1 MNSELNNE
9 ASQKEDSI
17 LKSAVSH
24 EVDSKM
30 KSNSNEQTKRAAAET
45 MIKNELGLECRQL
58 CKSYQQGPTLTQV
71 LSKLDLSVNAG
82 ELVAIVGSSGCGK
95 STFLHLAGALD
106 TPSAGEVF
114 IKGVNIHQ
122 LSEKQRAKFRN
133 QHIGFI
139 YQFHHLMMEFTAE
152 ENVAMPLLI
161 RGDKPKNAI
170 AQAKAMLKQVGLEHR
185 SHHRPSELSGGERQ
199 RVAIARALVT
209 KPSLILA
216 DEPTGNLD
224 FDTAEQIYQL
234 LRELNRTVNTSFVIV
249 THDLVLAAKMDRQ
262 LRLEQGRL
270 KPLVY
275 PNDNSSQ
282 NNEGV

>member
-1 MNSELNNE
+1 MNNE
-9 ASQKEDSI
+9 MD
-17 LKSAVSH
+17 KSLNKNIS
-24 EVDSKM
+24 
-30 KSNSNEQTKRAAAET
+30 AAT
-45 MIKNELGLECRQL
+45 YGFQCIKLS
-58 CKSYQQGPTLTQV
+58 KSYMQGPNETQV
-71 LSKLDLSVNAG
+71 LNELDLEVEAG

-106 TPSAGEVF
+106 SPSAGEVH
-114 IKGVNIHQ
+114 ISGTNIHQ

-139 YQFHHLMMEFTAE
+139 YQFHHLMMEFSAQ

-161 RGDKPKNAI
+161 RGDKPIEAMNA
-170 AQAKAMLKQVGLEHR
+170 AKEMLAQVGLSHR
-185 SHHRPSELSGGERQ
+185 GHHRPAELSGGERQ

-209 KPSLILA
+209 KPTLVLA

-249 THDLVLAAKMDRQ
+249 THDLVLASKMDRQ
-262 LRLEQGRL
+262 LRLEHGHLR
-270 KPLVY
+270 
-275 PNDNSSQ
+275 DITHEES
-282 NNEGV
+282 

>member
-1 MNSELNNE
+1 MDRDLEHNINQSSDESGDRSSDEN
-9 ASQKEDSI
+9 
-17 LKSAVSH
+17 AVTP
-24 EVDSKM
+24 KLP
-30 KSNSNEQTKRAAAET
+30 
-45 MIKNELGLECRQL
+45 LGLECRQL
-58 CKSYQQGPTLTQV
+58 SKSYQQGPVTTAV
-71 LSKLDLSVNAG
+71 LSKLDLAIKAG
-82 ELVAIVGSSGCGK
+82 ELVAIVGRSGCGK

-114 IKGVNIHQ
+114 INGVNIHQ

-161 RGDKPKNAI
+161 RGDKPKA
-170 AQAKAMLKQVGLEHR
+170 AMTQAKAMLELVGLTHR

-209 KPSLILA
+209 KPSLVLA

-224 FDTAEQIYQL
+224 FDTAEQIFQL
-234 LRELNRTVNTSFVIV
+234 LQELNRTVNTSFVIV
-249 THDLVLAAKMDRQ
+249 THDLTLAAKMDRQ
-262 LRLEQGRL
+262 LLLDHGHL
-270 KPLVY
+270 KPLDV
-275 PNDNSSQ
+275 NSDSRMKK
-282 NNEGV
+282 NEDA